1 VKGDQ
6 DRITAPPLRWQEGLA
21 GLLALA
27 IGLHLPRSFALLYP
41 LSALLL
47 GCSWRDGG
55 VRLLTWLRPW
65 WPLPLATLLYSLSYG
80 VGMLRGQL
88 WRWPADRAELIAC
101 LLLPTLLLLAGLAT
115 AEGCGRRGWRLPL
128 VILTSYAL
136 GSLVFALLALAVSR
150 QPWWN
155 LQQSF
160 APELQIPWGSADPVN
175 VRSVEQ
181 NAVAAL
187 LSLPACLI
195 ALRQGWAEHR
205 RWLLLLACLPALLGL
220 HAIFAFQGRLGLLL
234 LLLAAL
240 PPLAAAL
247 RAWQGGGRRGRM
259 RLGLALLGLALAAWP
274 LQQLQ
279 QLRGAGAA
287 VGWAQG
293 LCDERFSLQLA
304 ILAQAWKAPWGGRQ
318 LQVPYQLCDGTAAL
332 LAPQNGTVTLAHN
345 VILDVFLDA
354 GLVPAILLTLLLLPL
369 LLLALHAF
377 LRCWRSRAWSWW
389 IAWLWGWFV
398 LLLGQWLFQPLLYA
412 DGLLFYLSFFGF
424 ALLAAGLRQ
433 LPRPA
438 GAHEFAVAPAAPAGR
453 RGEAGT
459 AARIGQAP
467 AALPAAPPAATG
479 PAVAP
484 PAVARSPLDPP
495 G

>member
-1 VKGDQ
+1 MKGYQ
-6 DRITAPPLRWQEGLA
+6 ERIAAPPLRWQEGLA

-55 VRLLTWLRPW
+55 MRLLIWLRPW

-80 VGMLRGQL
+80 VGMLQGQL
-88 WRWPADRAELIAC
+88 WRWPADRAELLAC

-115 AEGCGRRGWRLPL
+115 AEGWGRRGWRLPL
-128 VILTSYAL
+128 LILTSYAL
-136 GSLVFALLALAVSR
+136 GSLLFALLALAVSR

-181 NAVAAL
+181 NAIAAV

-195 ALRQGWAEHR
+195 ALRRGWTERR

-220 HAIFAFQGRLGLLL
+220 HAIFALQGRLGLLL

-247 RAWQGGGRRGRM
+247 RAWRGGGRLGGR
-259 RLGLALLGLALAAWP
+259 RLGLGLALLAAALAAWP
-274 LQQLQ
+274 LQR
-279 QLRGAGAA
+279 LRGAGAA
-287 VGWAQG
+287 IGWAQG
-293 LCDERFSLQLA
+293 LCDERFSLHLA

-318 LQVPYQLCDGTAAL
+318 LQVPYQLCDGTPAL

-377 LRCWRSRAWSWW
+377 LRCWRARAWSWR

-412 DGLLFYLSFFGF
+412 DGLLFYLSFFVF

-438 GAHEFAVAPAAPAGR
+438 GTGELAAVQAVPAGR
-453 RGEAGT
+453 QGEAGT
-459 AARIGQAP
+459 AVRIGQA
-467 AALPAAPPAATG
+467 PAAPPAATG
-479 PAVAP
+479 SAAAP
-484 PAVARSPLDPP
+484 PPAAARSPLDPP
-495 G
+495 AE